1 MAADAFMVQYD
12 MEFVQAYRRMKAL
25 LGDRVLRRGM
35 VQGNQFVFDVY
46 GNRTASAVT
55 RGPTGDIPYSA
66 PDQTQVTVTM
76 EQWHAPL
83 EKNGF
88 NIFSSQGDQRRG
100 MQEESACIINRKV
113 DDQIIDAIVAGT
125 TRAANASAE
134 TLSVGLA
141 LKTIAGLMSADVPV
155 GTGVTGLLTPAA
167 WRYLVENDQVS
178 SKDYVDTSMFA
189 DAPMMFKWCGVDWL
203 VHTGLPG
210 IGTASESLYVFHKN
224 AVGYGMDT
232 AGIKNEA
239 DFEKKHDRSWVR
251 STFYGNAKMLQ
262 TAGSIKILHDATGV
276 AIS

>member
-1 MAADAFMVQYD
+1 MAADAFQTTYD
-12 MEFVQAYRRMKAL
+12 QEFVQTYRRTKAL
-25 LGDRVLRRGM
+25 LKERVLTRGM
-35 VQGNQFVFDVY
+35 VKGNAFVFDVY
-46 GNRTASAVT
+46 GSRTASAVT
-55 RGPTGDIPYSA
+55 RGTTGDIPYAA
-66 PDQTQVTVTM
+66 PDQTQVTLTM
-76 EQWHAPL
+76 EQWHAAI

-100 MQEESACIINRKV
+100 MQEETSAIINRKI

-125 TRAANASAE
+125 TRAANAAAE
-134 TLSVGLA
+134 TLSVQLA
-141 LKTIAGLMSADVPV
+141 VKTIAGLMSADVPV

-167 WRYLVENDQVS
+167 WQYLVQNDQVS

-232 AGIKNEA
+232 AGIKSPVGVE
-239 DFEKKHDRSWVR
+239 EKHDRSWAR
-251 STFYGNAKMLQ
+251 ASFYGNSKLLQ
-262 TAGSIKILHDATGV
+262 AAGSIRILHDATGI
-276 AIS
+276 AIA